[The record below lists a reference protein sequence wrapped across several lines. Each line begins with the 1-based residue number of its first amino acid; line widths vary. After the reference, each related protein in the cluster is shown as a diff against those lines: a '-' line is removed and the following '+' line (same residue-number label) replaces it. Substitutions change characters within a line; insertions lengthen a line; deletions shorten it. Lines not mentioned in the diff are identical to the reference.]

1 MIRVIIPVLNEE
13 KSIGAVLRAI
23 PPLVS
28 EVIVVDNGCTD
39 GTMDIARQWGATTV
53 AEPRRGYGSACL
65 RGMAAL
71 AGDTSVV
78 VFLDGDY
85 SDHPEE
91 LPRVAEPILAG
102 RADLVIGSRV
112 LGRSEKGAL
121 LPVAR
126 FGNWLA
132 TALVRGIWGFAYTDL
147 GPFRAIRYDRLLELG
162 MRDPDFGWTIEMQV
176 KALGAGLRVEEVPV
190 SYRKRIGKSKI
201 SGTVTGSCRAGWKIL
216 TLVGREAILR
226 MAQKKAVRSAKNSR
240 TSLPG

>member
-1 MIRVIIPVLNEE
+1 VIRVIIPVLNEE
-13 KSIGAVLRAI
+13 ESIGPVLRAI
-23 PPLVS
+23 PPMVD

-39 GTMDIARQWGATTV
+39 GTMDIARSMGATTV
-53 AEPRRGYGSACL
+53 AEPGRGYGSACL

-71 AGDTSVV
+71 GADTKVV

-112 LGRSEKGAL
+112 LGCAEKGAL

-126 FGNWLA
+126 FGNWL
-132 TALVRGIWGFAYTDL
+132 TTSLVRIIWGFAYTDL
-147 GPFRAIRYDRLLELG
+147 GPFRAIRYESLLGLG

-201 SGTVTGSCRAGWKIL
+201 SGTVTGSCKAGWKIL
-216 TLVGREAILR
+216 TLVGREAVGR
-226 MAQKKAVRSAKNSR
+226 MAHGKRARKNMA
-240 TSLPG
+240 